1 MHPPKDSAILAG
13 QFSAALRRG
22 FAAPPFSL
30 KKKMRRGR
38 WKRNFFYLGFESGGP
53 LVALRLRSARGRSVG
68 ACAGLQLYRQPLPL
82 TPAPIAAS
90 PAWGVSPKTGTPSTA
105 TLRQQGV
112 AESLLVLA
120 CPLVAAACNIY
131 QTRAARYKPPTPSIS
146 SANSTPAFAGRWD
159 RKRPIS
165 SAEIFS
171 STVHGAFFLTRKAGL
186 PRERKRS
193 GSRGKRTSSEMSK
206 FSPVGRKRAIWS
218 LRGREWGVHS
228 TPQSG
233 EILRL

>member
-1 MHPPKDSAILAG
+1 MVD
-13 QFSAALRRG
+13 
-22 FAAPPFSL
+22 
-30 KKKMRRGR
+30 
-38 WKRNFFYLGFESGGP
+38 
-53 LVALRLRSARGRSVG
+53 
-68 ACAGLQLYRQPLPL
+68 ACIITYR
-82 TPAPIAAS
+82 
-90 PAWGVSPKTGTPSTA
+90 
-105 TLRQQGV
+105 
-112 AESLLVLA
+112 
-120 CPLVAAACNIY
+120 
-131 QTRAARYKPPTPSIS
+131 TRAARHKLLIPSIS

-165 SAEIFS
+165 PAEIFS

-228 TPQSG
+228 RRKAAFLQKTVG
-233 EILRL
+233 KILQKSAFSSLQGDFSMVYCSSARKCVSSYAPWLRFAALTGPTAQLCGDDF